1 MPKWVN
7 RWLLTALCDNSN
19 YLLTCTLSV
28 THGSSTVVCPHYS
41 TMSLISWTCQKEL
54 PISWPSWCIVVCTVT
69 HLVTSLTI
77 SPQPLTSLSNSV
89 SIPQTDNFS
98 YPAAKLTRT
107 AVGILQL
114 LVRLS
119 GTHYPTNSKIRRADL
134 SFNPNHIPKP
144 IPNHNLT
151 QYARWGIFSYGRK
164 WPTPSAIVLPW
175 MVKSIRSKYICL
187 SISV

>member
-69 HLVTSLTI
+69 HLVTSLPSHPSLWRRFPTRSPFRKLTTSRTPLRNWHVRPSGFCNCWSDYLELIIRRTQRSGVQIWVLTLTI
-77 SPQPLTSLSNSV
+77 SLNLSLT
-89 SIPQTDNFS
+89 IT
-98 YPAAKLTRT
+98 
-107 AVGILQL
+107 
-114 LVRLS
+114 
-119 GTHYPTNSKIRRADL
+119 
-134 SFNPNHIPKP
+134 
-144 IPNHNLT
+144 
-151 QYARWGIFSYGRK
+151 
-164 WPTPSAIVLPW
+164 
-175 MVKSIRSKYICL
+175 
-187 SISV
+187 